1 MMRPRVLE
9 LSTHLTLGGIERL
22 VGNLA
27 VELPRHGVEVDVA
40 SYLGEG
46 LIADTLRAAGHEP
59 LKLQGGDGFRPRRIL
74 ELWRLLRRRRITAL
88 HTHHLGPLIYGLPAA
103 RLAGVPVVHTEH
115 SLEHLA
121 SPRLRFIEGRLL
133 AGCAVVTAVS
143 ADVAAEMARLTGF
156 SRSRIQVIENGV
168 PITAAGGR
176 AELARRTSAGEGDQ
190 IVAYLGRLSE
200 EKGVDILLR
209 AWAEVKAG
217 GTGGAGASLGERSPP
232 GPRRVHL
239 AIIGDGGAR
248 EALAAL
254 AAELGLEHVHFL
266 GACGDG
272 AALCGG
278 ADLFVLPSRREGLPL
293 ALLEALLAGLPVV
306 ATAVGGVPA
315 LLDGLAGA
323 ALVPAEDPARLRQAI
338 EEALRGPSRFERAA
352 LEERYGIRKC
362 AAAYADCFRRLMD
375 A

>member
-1 MMRPRVLE
+1 MTRPRVLE

-46 LIADTLRAAGHEP
+46 LIAETLRGEGHRP
-59 LKLQGGDGFRPRRIL
+59 HRLQGGDGFRPGRIL
-74 ELWRLLRRRRITAL
+74 ELWRLLRRLGATVL

-103 RLAGVPVVHTEH
+103 RLAGVPIVHTEH

-133 AGCAVVTAVS
+133 SLCAQVTAVS
-143 ADVAAEMARLTGF
+143 AEVAAEMARLTGF
-156 SRSRIQVIENGV
+156 PRSKIVVIENGV
-168 PITAAGGR
+168 PVVAAGGG
-176 AELARRTSAGEGDQ
+176 AELARLTSAERGDR

-200 EKGVDILLR
+200 EKGVDVLLR
-209 AWAEVKAG
+209 AWAGLTA
-217 GTGGAGASLGERSPP
+217 P
-232 GPRRVHL
+232 GRAHL

-248 EALAAL
+248 DALVAL
-254 AAELGLEHVHFL
+254 SGELGLERVHFL
-266 GACGDG
+266 GARGDG
-272 AALCGG
+272 AALCAG
-278 ADLFVLPSRREGLPL
+278 ADVFALPSRREGLPL

-315 LLDGLAGA
+315 LLEGLAGS

-338 EEALRGPSRFERAA
+338 EDALRGPARFERSAI
-352 LEERYGIRKC
+352 EERYGIRKC
-362 AAAYADCFRRLMD
+362 AAAYADCFRRLMT
-375 A
+375 AG